1 MNKEIGCIYFLIC
14 FSLAIF
20 VIVPILNNSA
30 FGFLQITDTAS
41 FTNAIAAN
49 STNAIAANSTNAT
62 AANSSQVSKPVQITS
77 SETKAPTVQITP
89 NTKTPTNGPSV
100 IVDLQI
106 KPFPVSKNDDTQFKI
121 IFRQPSTQSVQVHV
135 DWNFVIS
142 KMNKV
147 VYDTATAFGQPVQH
161 TAAGIV
167 FPTYKFQEG
176 GEYLLKI
183 TVVGINFIP
192 ITPEEALFNLKVS

>member
-14 FSLAIF
+14 FSLAILF
-20 VIVPILNNSA
+20 IIPTLNNSA
-30 FGFLQITDTAS
+30 FGLLQTTDTVIN
-41 FTNAIAAN
+41 TNA
-49 STNAIAANSTNAT
+49 TAANSTNAT
-62 AANSSQVSKPVQITS
+62 AANSTNATAANNRQIPKPVQITS
-77 SETKAPTVQITP
+77 SD
-89 NTKTPTNGPSV
+89 TKTATNGTSV

-106 KPFPVSKNDDTQFKI
+106 KPFPVTKNEDTQFKI
-121 IFRQPSTQSVQVHV
+121 TFRQPSTQSVQVHV

-147 VYDTATAFGQPVQH
+147 VYNTADAYGQPVQH

-192 ITPEEALFNLKVS
+192 ITQEQALFDLKVS

>member
-14 FSLAIF
+14 FSLAILF
-20 VIVPILNNSA
+20 IIPTLNNSA
-30 FGFLQITDTAS
+30 FGLLQTTDTVIN
-41 FTNAIAAN
+41 TNA
-49 STNAIAANSTNAT
+49 TAANSTNAT
-62 AANSSQVSKPVQITS
+62 AANSTNATAANNRQIPKPVQITS
-77 SETKAPTVQITP
+77 SD
-89 NTKTPTNGPSV
+89 TKTATNGTSV

-106 KPFPVSKNDDTQFKI
+106 KPFPVTKNEDTQFKI
-121 IFRQPSTQSVQVHV
+121 TFRQPSTQSVQVHV

-147 VYDTATAFGQPVQH
+147 VYNTADAYGQPVQH

-167 FPTYKFQEG
+167 SPTYKFQEG

-192 ITPEEALFNLKVS
+192 ITPEQALFDLKVS

>member
-1 MNKEIGCIYFLIC
+1 MNKEIGCIYFLVC
-14 FSLAIF
+14 FSLAILF
-20 VIVPILNNSA
+20 IIPTLNNSA
-30 FGFLQITDTAS
+30 FGLLQTIDTVNN
-41 FTNAIAAN
+41 TNA
-49 STNAIAANSTNAT
+49 TAANSTNAT
-62 AANSSQVSKPVQITS
+62 AANSTNATAANNRQIPKPVQITS
-77 SETKAPTVQITP
+77 SD
-89 NTKTPTNGPSV
+89 TKTATNGTSV

-106 KPFPVSKNDDTQFKI
+106 KPFPVTKNEDTQFKI
-121 IFRQPSTQSVQVHV
+121 TFRQPSTQSVQVHV

-147 VYDTATAFGQPVQH
+147 VYNTADAYGQPVQH

-192 ITPEEALFNLKVS
+192 ITPEQALFDLKVS